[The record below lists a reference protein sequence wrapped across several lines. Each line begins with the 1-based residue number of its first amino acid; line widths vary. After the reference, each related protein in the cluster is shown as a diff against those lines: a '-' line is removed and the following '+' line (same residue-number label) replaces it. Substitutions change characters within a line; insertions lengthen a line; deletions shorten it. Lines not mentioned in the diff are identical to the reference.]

1 MIGLSLGDF
10 ENKPPGVR
18 YSTRVFGP
26 HFLDSCKGH
35 HVMNGGMNR
44 VNILLVEDEAL
55 ISEMM
60 TVVLNEGGFEV
71 HACANADDALR
82 YLASDC
88 GIDLLFT
95 DVDLPGGL
103 DGSALA
109 LRARELRPTLPVVY
123 ASGSGLDH
131 ARAVPG
137 SRFVPKPYSPFKICS
152 LLSELV
158 STSPH

>member
-1 MIGLSLGDF
+1 
-10 ENKPPGVR
+10 
-18 YSTRVFGP
+18 
-26 HFLDSCKGH
+26 
-35 HVMNGGMNR
+35 MNGGTNR

-60 TVVLNEGGFEV
+60 TVVLIEGGFEV
-71 HACANADDALR
+71 HACANAADALR

-95 DVDLPGGL
+95 NVDLPGGL

-158 STSPH
+158 STAPH